1 MASELFNDFERE
13 LIESARLI
21 LSYGVRRLSTREGL
35 FPTNRHQGKA
45 GRQAVT
51 EARSALVDHLVATYG
66 PLRHEVAVCCLIDA
80 QGRLIAVE
88 EFPQGK
94 ATHCEVS
101 RRVMAD
107 MIIRSGAVAVI
118 LAHNHPS
125 GDNTPSKQDEA
136 LTAELVEWLPPMECT
151 LIDHLVV
158 SVNGAASML
167 GEF

>member
-1 MASELFNDFERE
+1 MSGELFSDFERE
-13 LIESARLI
+13 LIECARLI
-21 LSYGVRRLSTREGL
+21 LSDGLRRLSTRAGL
-35 FPTNRHQGKA
+35 FPTNRHKGKE
-45 GRQAVT
+45 GRAEVT
-51 EARSALVDHLVATYG
+51 EARAALVDHLVATYG
-66 PLRHEVAVCCLIDA
+66 PLRHEVAVCCLVDA

-107 MIIRSGAVAVI
+107 MVIRSGAVAVI

-125 GDNTPSKQDEA
+125 GDNRPSQQDEV
-136 LTAELVEWLPPMECT
+136 LTRELAAWLPPLECS

-158 SVNGAASML
+158 SVDGASSIM

>member
-1 MASELFNDFERE
+1 MASELFSEFERE
-13 LIESARLI
+13 LIDSARLI
-21 LSYGVRRLSTREGL
+21 LSDGVRRLSERAAL

-45 GRQAVT
+45 GRAEVT

-101 RRVMAD
+101 RRLMAE
-107 MIIRSGAVAVI
+107 MIIKSGAVAII

-125 GDNTPSKQDEA
+125 GDNTPSRQDEQ
-136 LTAELVEWLPPMECT
+136 LTAELAAWLPPLECT
-151 LIDHLVV
+151 LIDHLVLCT
-158 SVNGAASML
+158 SGAASML